1 MPNDT
6 FSTVEDEFLIKLVPD
21 TTDFCKSLLNQVIDS
36 FFYKPDLHSFVNA
49 ALITGSFSLPA
60 VAQNI
65 RASFINLIN
74 SSSKPF
80 FASLDCQALNICK
93 SHQKSLRPLFR
104 YKPDIHMVA
113 NALLVTGSYDL
124 NLLTSHI
131 RDAFS
136 NPIFPDSSTNE
147 ASA

>member
-6 FSTVEDEFLIKLVPD
+6 SSSIENEFLIKLVPD
-21 TTDFCKSLLNQVIDS
+21 TTEFCKSLLNQIVDS
-36 FFYKPDLHSFVNA
+36 FFYKPDLHSLINA

-65 RASFINLIN
+65 RASFVNQIN

-80 FASLDCQALNICK
+80 LASLDSQALNICK
-93 SHQKSLRPLFR
+93 SHQRSLRPMFR

-113 NALLVTGSYDL
+113 NALLVTGSYDH

-131 RDAFS
+131 REAFS